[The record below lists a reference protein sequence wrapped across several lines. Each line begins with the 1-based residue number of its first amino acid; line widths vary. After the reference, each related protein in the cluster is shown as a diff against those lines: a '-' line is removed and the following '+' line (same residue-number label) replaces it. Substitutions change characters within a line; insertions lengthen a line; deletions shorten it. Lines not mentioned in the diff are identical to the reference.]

1 MKRSDKEQT
10 VTQLVEVLSSA
21 RAVFFTDFKGL
32 TVDELSD
39 LRRKIGGTGSKY
51 QVAKNTLIKRAA
63 QGTAVEQI
71 TDLLVGNNALSTTDE
86 DPASLAKVLVEF
98 AKANEKLVVK
108 GGVLMDKAVTPNQIK
123 AIADLPSREV
133 LLATMLGAMNAV
145 PTGFVRVLAAMPQG
159 LVTALSA
166 IRDQKESNGE

>member
-1 MKRSDKEQT
+1 MKRSEKEQT
-10 VTQLVEVLSSA
+10 VAQLVEVLNTA

-32 TVDELSD
+32 KVDELSD
-39 LRRKIGGTGSKY
+39 LRRRIGGTGAKY

-71 TDLLVGNNALSTTDE
+71 IDLLVGNNALSTTDE
-86 DPASLAKVLVEF
+86 DPVPLAKVLVEF

-108 GGVLMDKAVTPNQIK
+108 GGVLVDKPVTPDQIK

-133 LLATMLGAMNAV
+133 LLATLLGTMNAV

-166 IRDQKESNGE
+166 IRDQMESNGE

>member
-1 MKRSDKEQT
+1 
-10 VTQLVEVLSSA
+10 LSA
-21 RAVFFTDFKGL
+21 TED
-32 TVDELSD
+32 
-39 LRRKIGGTGSKY
+39 
-51 QVAKNTLIKRAA
+51 
-63 QGTAVEQI
+63 
-71 TDLLVGNNALSTTDE
+71 

-108 GGVLMDKAVTPNQIK
+108 GGVLMDKPVTPEQIK